1 LKARRRWAWPLVPF
15 YAGITGFKNALRSI
29 GIARVRRL
37 QQPVISV
44 GSISAGGAGKT
55 PLVIA
60 LAKLMDGQGWAV
72 DVLTRGYGRKGKGVE
87 LVSGEDAKRFGDE
100 PVLIARATKLPVWVG
115 KSRFAAGKKAEKNR
129 PQKAEAVKTEADSS
143 LSAALGVQQDKVR
156 GVHILDDGF
165 QHRRLARNVDLVL
178 LTTADLDDYLLPAG
192 NLREKPAKLER
203 ADVLVVRDREFKRIA
218 PRLHHILHK
227 SVTIWQIRR
236 RLRFPAPLGV
246 LSAGLRPVAVCAIAR
261 PESFA
266 EMLKDAGCGI
276 VEAAAFP
283 DHHAFSAQDIDQ
295 LLEVAKRRRASGF
308 VTTEK
313 DAVKLTDD
321 LRKRLESVGPVV
333 VVELQVEFVD
343 TEAVMKYLGERLA

>member
-1 LKARRRWAWPLVPF
+1 MRARRRWAWPLVPL
-15 YAGITGFKNALRSI
+15 YAGLAGIKNALRSA
-29 GIARVRRL
+29 GILRTRSL
-37 QQPVISV
+37 KQPVVSV
-44 GSISAGGAGKT
+44 GSISSGGAGKT

-60 LAKLMDGQGWAV
+60 LAKLLDERGWTV

-115 KSRFAAGKKAEKNR
+115 KSRFAAGRRAEKDR
-129 PQKAEAVKTEADSS
+129 LEGAGAREADPSPSAS
-143 LSAALGVQQDKVR
+143 LGGRDDKVR

-165 QHRRLARNVDLVL
+165 QHRRLARQVDVVL
-178 LTTADLDDYLLPAG
+178 LTTADLEDCLLPAG
-192 NLREKPAKLER
+192 NLREKPQKLER

-218 PRLHHILHK
+218 PRLHHLLHK
-227 SVTIWQIRR
+227 SVTIWQIQR

-246 LSAGLRPVAVCAIAR
+246 LGAGLRPVAFCAIAR
-261 PESFA
+261 PEGFA

-276 VEAAAFP
+276 VEAVAFP
-283 DHHAFSAQDIDQ
+283 DHHAFTAQDVEQ
-295 LLEVAKRRRASGF
+295 LLDVAKRRRASGF

-313 DAVKLTDD
+313 DAVKLTDA
-321 LRKRLESVGPVV
+321 LRMRLETVGPVV

-343 TEAVMKYLGERLA
+343 AEAVMKDLGERLA